1 MARLVVWYI
10 ILNGCLVLVIM
21 PSMVY
26 KSTLQPFNE
35 VSVVPSSITSETTN
49 STKYSMDKQGS
60 ETTSEQFFD

>member
-26 KSTLQPFNE
+26 KSTLQPVTE
-35 VSVVPSSITSETTN
+35 VSVVPSAITSETTN